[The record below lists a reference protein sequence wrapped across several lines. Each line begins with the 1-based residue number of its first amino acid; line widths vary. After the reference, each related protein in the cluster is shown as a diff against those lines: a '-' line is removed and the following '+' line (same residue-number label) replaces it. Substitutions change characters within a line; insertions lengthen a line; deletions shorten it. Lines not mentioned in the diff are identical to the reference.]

1 MKSEVSEEIH
11 KILLQ
16 LEPLFFWH
24 TFKRLHENNDF
35 FFFFVS
41 ENFSKQ
47 RYPVSNPENI
57 VQVALLTFFPPKEI
71 FFSFRKHFSYLLV
84 EKVQQLPSFFLLFKK
99 SKETNCQEKGGRKLS
114 LMEKKWEW
122 GDLGQMV
129 TAPTRPAR
137 KIETILPHWG
147 LHEGRTQAAVSHPDL
162 AEQRLRLEGAVP
174 AAGTWGRLSAAGSG
188 G

>member
-1 MKSEVSEEIH
+1 MKIM
-11 KILLQ
+11 I
-16 LEPLFFWH
+16 
-24 TFKRLHENNDF
+24 F
-35 FFFFVS
+35 FFAS

-57 VQVALLTFFPPKEI
+57 VQVALLTFFSPKEI

-84 EKVQQLPSFFLLFKK
+84 EKVQQLPSFFFLFKK

-114 LMEKKWEW
+114 LMKKKWEW

-147 LHEGRTQAAVSHPDL
+147 LHEGRTQAAVSQTWLSNDSDW
-162 AEQRLRLEGAVP
+162 RGAVP
-174 AAGTWGRLSAAGSG
+174 AAGTWGEAQCRWLWRLKIFRKFLG
-188 G
+188 